1 MKRIALIISSALVL
15 ASCATAEG
23 YRQRTE
29 QLIGYDADLL
39 LVEWG
44 SPVARDIL
52 SDGSEVWTYFEE
64 EYRVT
69 DGYYRTIPRERVV
82 RFIDEE
88 GNERT
93 RIESYEETV
102 YEPPQEY
109 YTECETRFI
118 IRDGLIADFRFEGN
132 GCRATEIY

>member
-1 MKRIALIISSALVL
+1 MKRTIALL
-15 ASCATAEG
+15 ATSICLTACATTEG

-29 QLIGYDADLL
+29 QLIGYDADIL

-44 SPVARDIL
+44 SPVSRDRL

-64 EYRVT
+64 EYRVR
-69 DGYYRTIPRERVV
+69 DGYYRTIPRERRVT
-82 RFIDEE
+82 FIDEE

-93 RIESYEETV
+93 RIEQYEDTV
-102 YEPPQEY
+102 YEPPEEY

-118 IRDGLIADFRFEGN
+118 IRDSVISDFRFEGN

>member
-1 MKRIALIISSALVL
+1 MKRTIALL
-15 ASCATAEG
+15 ATSLWLTACATTEG

-29 QLIGYDADLL
+29 QLIGYDADIL

-44 SPVARDIL
+44 SPVARDRL

-64 EYRVT
+64 EYRVR
-69 DGYYRTIPRERVV
+69 DGYYRTIPRERRVT
-82 RFIDEE
+82 FIDEE

-93 RIESYEETV
+93 RIEQYEDTV
-102 YEPPQEY
+102 YEPPEEY

-118 IRDGLIADFRFEGN
+118 IRDGVIADFRFEGN